1 MEVFLISR
9 KITLKGNKD
18 GLNAIIDMS
27 RFASFD
33 EMMTNLV
40 ARLNKGKRFFK
51 GSTLIITSQLRY
63 FSESEMRSFKNTL
76 FSEFEIKD
84 CIFRDSEENT
94 SNTKVF
100 QGIKEGKTKFIRNT
114 IRSGQI
120 VRFDGNLI
128 IIGDINPGAEVYA
141 TGNIVV
147 LGILRG
153 DVHAGSNGNK
163 EAIIAAFSLQPK
175 IIQIANMITRS
186 PDDVMKPNYPEV
198 AKIKGNF
205 IIVEPY
211 SPNKFI

>member
-1 MEVFLISR
+1 
-9 KITLKGNKD
+9 
-18 GLNAIIDMS
+18 
-27 RFASFD
+27 
-33 EMMTNLV
+33 
-40 ARLNKGKRFFK
+40 
-51 GSTLIITSQLRY
+51 
-63 FSESEMRSFKNTL
+63 MRSFKNTL

-100 QGIKEGKTKFIRNT
+100 QGIKEGKTKFIKNT

>member
-1 MEVFLISR
+1 MEVFPISR

-51 GSTLIITSQLRY
+51 GSTLIITSQLKY
-63 FSESEMRSFKNTL
+63 FSESEMKMFKNTL

-84 CIFRDSEENT
+84 CIFRDSDEN
-94 SNTKVF
+94 NKKVF
-100 QGIKEGKTKFIRNT
+100 EGIKEGRTKFIRNT
-114 IRSGQI
+114 IRSGQVI
-120 VRFDGNLI
+120 RFDGNLI

-147 LGILRG
+147 LGVLRG
-153 DVHAGSNGNK
+153 DVHAGSDGNK
-163 EAIIAAFSLQPK
+163 DAIIAAFSLQPK